1 MGRIFLPKW
10 VQILNGL
17 PTDTIT
23 KLTKLNITYAHV
35 WNVLKELE
43 ESGLVKTELRGR
55 ERKITLTALGKELQ
69 ELTSDLEMLLTAH
82 PKLITDARK

>member
-17 PTDTIT
+17 PADTIT

-35 WNVLKELE
+35 WNVIKELE
-43 ESGLVKTELRGR
+43 ESGLVKSELRGR
-55 ERKITLTALGKELQ
+55 ERKITLTAMGKELQ
-69 ELTSDLEMLLTAH
+69 KFTQDLDYFASKY
-82 PKLITDARK
+82 PKMMTYA